1 MGVWEDALREAAA
14 QRFDEVQ
21 SLERQRAQVSE
32 QVRALADFVDG
43 MHRLEIRPQRQP
55 FLVLKG
61 SPDGAR
67 YRASRLHKI
76 VGWDIGANA
85 VVSRSVGLR
94 HDESGQ
100 GALRS
105 ETTSGVCADKRSAA
119 AFVRTAA
126 RSTQA
131 CDAGTLVAIAPIRA

>member
-1 MGVWEDALREAAA
+1 MGVWEEALREAAA

-61 SPDGAR
+61 SPDGPATAR
-67 YRASRLHKI
+67 RAYTRLSA
-76 VGWDIGANA
+76 GTSARTRSSLPIG
-85 VVSRSVGLR
+85 
-94 HDESGQ
+94 
-100 GALRS
+100 
-105 ETTSGVCADKRSAA
+105 
-119 AFVRTAA
+119 
-126 RSTQA
+126 RST
-131 CDAGTLVAIAPIRA
+131 T